1 MSVVVFDVETTGLP
15 KKRNSPF
22 TDFDNWPHIV
32 QMSWLVYNTINGEI
46 DSINDYIVKLPEDIT
61 IPENAIRIH
70 GITNEKMREQG
81 KDICD
86 VLMEFKRDISN
97 SKIIVAHNL
106 DFDTNII
113 SVELLRNNLR
123 NALYFYR
130 GEKYCTMHKTKKLFS
145 RWPKLIDLHKR
156 LFKTTPKNLHNSLID
171 VYVCFRCFCQ
181 HKYGYDPIYDETIVK
196 KNNANIRAFRKMYSK
211 MLN

>member
-46 DSINDYIVKLPEDIT
+46 DSINDHIVKLPEDIT
-61 IPENAIRIH
+61 IPEDSIKIH

-81 KDICD
+81 KDIYD

-106 DFDTNII
+106 EFDTNII

-130 GEKYCTMHKTKKLFS
+130 GEKYCTMHETKKLFR

-171 VYVCFRCFCQ
+171 VYVCFRCFCK
-181 HKYGYDPIYDETIVK
+181 HNYGCWICITY
-196 KNNANIRAFRKMYSK
+196 
-211 MLN
+211 

>member
-1 MSVVVFDVETTGLP
+1 MSIVVFDVETTGLP
-15 KKRNSPF
+15 KKRNCPF
-22 TDFDNWPHIV
+22 TEFDNWPYIV
-32 QMSWLVYNTINGEI
+32 QISWLVYNHMGGIIE
-46 DSINDYIVKLPEDIT
+46 SINDYIVKLPDNMI
-61 IPENAIRIH
+61 IPDDSIKIH

-81 KDICD
+81 KDIHD
-86 VLMEFKRDISN
+86 VLMHFKRDISN

-106 DFDTNII
+106 EFDTNII

-130 GEKYCTMHKTKKLFS
+130 GEKYCTMHKTKKMFR
-145 RWPKLIDLHKR
+145 RWPKLVDLHEK
-156 LFKTTPKNLHNSLID
+156 LFKTVPKNLHNSLID

-181 HKYGYDPIYDETIVK
+181 HYYGYDPVYDEKNIK
-196 KNNANIRAFRKMYSK
+196 KYNANIHEFRKMYSK